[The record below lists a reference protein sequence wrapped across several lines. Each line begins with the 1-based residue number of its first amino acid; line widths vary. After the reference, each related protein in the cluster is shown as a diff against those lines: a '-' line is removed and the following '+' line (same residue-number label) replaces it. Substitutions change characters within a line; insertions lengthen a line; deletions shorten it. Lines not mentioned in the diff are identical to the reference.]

1 VTSSSGGLGDYG
13 VGDPLA
19 EGFKGLPLGE
29 VVTAGDIAGRGWNVL
44 RGDVS
49 TPVAVLR
56 LSALEHNVETMR
68 QYCAAAGVSL
78 APHAKT
84 TLSPELVARQAA
96 AGAWAFTAAVP
107 FHVQLLW
114 AFGVQRVLL
123 ANELLDPAALAWA
136 VRELEA
142 HSERELICY
151 VDSHVG
157 LDAAA
162 FAVAASGGTR
172 TLPVVVELGYAGGRT
187 GVRSTDDAVALA
199 QAVAASPHLRLAGVA
214 AYEGTIATV
223 RTPASLAAVDAFLQD
238 VRRLANRLAEL
249 DLFARETEPIVT
261 AGGSMFFDRV
271 TAALGPLAADGF
283 RIVLRSGCYLTHDHG
298 LYASGSPAT
307 APGWVLP
314 AFESA
319 LEVWARV
326 VSRPEPGLA
335 LLNAGRRDLSHDS
348 GLPTPLRGHSA
359 DGMHVDL
366 STSTVTA
373 LSDQHAFLQVPADS
387 PLAVGDLVGLGISHP
402 CTTLD
407 RWRLLLMVDDD
418 YTVVGSARTYF

>member
-1 VTSSSGGLGDYG
+1 MTSADGGPGEYGAGELLG
-13 VGDPLA
+13 
-19 EGFKGLPLGE
+19 EQFKGLPLGA
-29 VVTAGDIAGRGWNVL
+29 VTTAGEIAAGRWNVL
-44 RGDVS
+44 RGHTS

-56 LSALEHNVETMR
+56 RSALEHNIETML
-68 QYCAAAGVSL
+68 QYCDAAGVSL

-84 TLSPELVARQAA
+84 TLSPQLVARQEA

-107 FHVQLLW
+107 YHVQLLW

-123 ANELLDPAALAWA
+123 ANELLDPAALAWVA
-136 VRELEA
+136 AELAA
-142 HSERELICY
+142 HPERELVCY
-151 VDSHVG
+151 LDSHVG

-172 TLPVVVELGYAGGRT
+172 RLPVVVELGYEGGRT
-187 GVRSTDDAVALA
+187 GVRSQDDAVTLA
-199 QAVAASPHLRLAGVA
+199 QAVGASPHLRLVGVA
-214 AYEGTIATV
+214 AYEGTLATV
-223 RTPASLAAVDAFLQD
+223 RTPASLAAVDTFLHEVKQLAS
-238 VRRLANRLAEL
+238 RLAGLG
-249 DLFARETEPIVT
+249 LFDPETEPIVT

-271 TAALGPLAADGF
+271 TAVLGPLAADGF

-298 LYASGSPAT
+298 LYASASPAT
-307 APGWVLP
+307 AAGWVLP

-335 LLNAGRRDLSHDS
+335 LLNAGRRDVSHDA
-348 GLPTPLRGHSA
+348 GLPMPLRGHSA
-359 DGMHVDL
+359 DGVHVDL
-366 STSTVTA
+366 STATVTA
-373 LSDQHAFLQVPADS
+373 LSDQHAFLQVPPDN

-407 RWRLLLMVDDD
+407 RWRLLLLVDDD
-418 YTVVGSARTYF
+418 YDVVGSARTYF